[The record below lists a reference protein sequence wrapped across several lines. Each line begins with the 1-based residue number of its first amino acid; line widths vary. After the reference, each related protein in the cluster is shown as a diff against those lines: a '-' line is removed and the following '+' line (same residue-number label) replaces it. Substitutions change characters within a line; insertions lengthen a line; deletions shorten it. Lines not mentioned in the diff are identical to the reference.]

1 MTHHSD
7 RSSFDT
13 QPSCAVARQKHPRT
27 RCAAALEG
35 LDDAALGGLRR
46 RLDADA
52 DAAIAYLLDRAD
64 AWLGPSAGSE
74 AGPVQ

>member
-1 MTHHSD
+1 MTRRSD
-7 RSSFDT
+7 RPTFDA
-13 QPSCAVARQKHPRT
+13 QPDCAVARQKHPRT

-35 LDDAALGGLRR
+35 LDEAALGELRR

-64 AWLGPSAGSE
+64 AWLGPAGGPE